1 VVFTIATGTCASL
14 DKPRDLPTNPI
25 PAKADIRLKPLRV
38 IRMEFCRSTFE
49 IQMRKKWTPNHFHSA
64 EPEKGSEIADD
75 LRNQIIPEIRLDA
88 VR

>member
-1 VVFTIATGTCASL
+1 
-14 DKPRDLPTNPI
+14 
-25 PAKADIRLKPLRV
+25 
-38 IRMEFCRSTFE
+38 MEFRRSTFE

-64 EPEKGSEIADD
+64 EPEKESEIADD